1 MKFKVNFKDVNI
13 KILTVEVI
21 IFFAAIVG
29 SGYFLNRHDPF
40 GIKGTA
46 NYFLIFLTV
55 ITLFYGIA
63 AGIIAL
69 ILSLPI
75 LIYFYNPFPMH
86 FFLFNFLMVLILGEF
101 YFYWNRSIKKAE
113 EKSEYIEEKFNEL
126 RKNFYFLKLSFDQI
140 EKSYVTKPV
149 TVRGMIQDIKKLF
162 VSGEKPYGEM
172 INMLSQLFKIER
184 ASLFIK
190 NGQREE
196 YVDAGG
202 VGKPVKLDLK
212 DYLIEESFREKTLT
226 YLPSI
231 LKNDEKKHSEYLAVI
246 PVFNFD
252 VPEALLV
259 IKDIAFIE
267 YNKENLLLIYLFMFY
282 FFENIKNVN
291 SLSHDAKKY
300 IEVFDIDFLIEI
312 ERLYKIWV
320 RFKIESSIIVFYVK
334 EENYSKDFYSVIE
347 DKVRNLDMIESTDN
361 YKIVIVILSFTPKS
375 GCKSFLSR
383 IGIGII
389 DRFGETFYKD
399 IRHEIYT
406 IDKEPGTLIKNI
418 IECKK

>member
-1 MKFKVNFKDVNI
+1 MKFKINFKDVNI

-21 IFFAAIVG
+21 LFFAAIITA
-29 SGYFLNRHDPF
+29 GYFLNRQDPL

-63 AGIIAL
+63 AGIISL

-75 LIYFYNPFPMH
+75 LIYFYRPFPMH

-101 YFYWNRSIKKAE
+101 YFYWNRNIKKAE
-113 EKSEYIEEKFNEL
+113 EQSEYVEEKFNEL

-190 NGQREE
+190 SGPGEE
-196 YVDAGG
+196 YADAGDIG
-202 VGKPVKLDLK
+202 EPVKLDLK

-226 YLPSI
+226 YLPPI

-246 PVFNFD
+246 PVFNSD
-252 VPEALLV
+252 VPEAVFV

-267 YNKENLLLIYLFMFY
+267 YNKENLLLVYLFMFY
-282 FFENIKNVN
+282 FFENIKSVG
-291 SLSHDAKKY
+291 SLSHNTKKY

-312 ERLYKIWV
+312 ERLYKIGV
-320 RFKIESSIIVFYVK
+320 RFKIESSIVVFYVK
-334 EENYSKDFYSVIE
+334 DENYSKDFYSILE
-347 DKVRNLDMIESTDN
+347 DKVRNIDMIESTDN
-361 YKIVIVILSFTPKS
+361 YKIVIVILPFTPKS

-383 IGIGII
+383 VARGII
-389 DRFGETFYKD
+389 DRFGENFYKD
-399 IRHEIYT
+399 IRQEIYT

-418 IECKK
+418 IEYKE